1 MKKITVLD
9 ENVLKCIV
17 GKKRFFYENWI
28 KKQKLNLLFLKI
40 IDCYI
45 KE

>member
-1 MKKITVLD
+1 MKKITV
-9 ENVLKCIV
+9 
-17 GKKRFFYENWI
+17 FYENWI

-45 KE
+45 KEWEGKVKLKR